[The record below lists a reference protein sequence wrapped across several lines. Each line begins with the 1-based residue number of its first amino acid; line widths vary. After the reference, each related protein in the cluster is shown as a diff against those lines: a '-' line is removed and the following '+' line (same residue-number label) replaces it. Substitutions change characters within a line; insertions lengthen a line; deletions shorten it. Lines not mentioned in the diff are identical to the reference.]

1 MKPLHTKKI
10 VRNFFARDVDLFFYF
25 NFRAIKVV
33 VQHLQLKTKK
43 LTKKVVKKSIL
54 DPTTNLMRKVN
65 THNSTE
71 KKKILN
77 YDVMEKY
84 INIKRKT
91 NNKHILILSVEIH
104 LDQKI
109 RAE

>member
-1 MKPLHTKKI
+1 
-10 VRNFFARDVDLFFYF
+10 
-25 NFRAIKVV
+25 
-33 VQHLQLKTKK
+33 
-43 LTKKVVKKSIL
+43 
-54 DPTTNLMRKVN
+54 MRKVN

-71 KKKILN
+71 KQKILN